1 MHEGCAYCHLL
12 AQEDSFKNNL
22 LREKRDSLG
31 WSVFGIPVYI
41 SGKDSLNLLVEN
53 ESNLDILIQE

>member
-12 AQEDSFKNNL
+12 AQEDSFKYL
-22 LREKRDSLG
+22 LREKGDSLG